1 MGMLNKFDKGQQ
13 KKGRREKWQ
22 GGEDVEKLCSVLTGF
37 LTSPM
42 NNPVESTY
50 DVNEPEKGGKII
62 DGWRFYNLN

>member
-1 MGMLNKFDKGQQ
+1 
-13 KKGRREKWQ
+13 
-22 GGEDVEKLCSVLTGF
+22 
-37 LTSPM
+37 M